1 MKTVASTLVLLLA
14 ALSFVTPSDAAPK
27 MPAAELIDMYAL
39 READS
44 VVIHILANGD
54 ISQFLSDQAK
64 GEKSYKLTLDV
75 PALSPIDAKYDV
87 ETPFSH
93 GFQMWPMQL
102 EKKYY
107 SRIEIELDLA
117 ASSVVGLL
125 NESHLFIRINHES
138 LQQAPVALSAPANAF
153 DEDSDRLPPPIQAS
167 PGVAVTPLG
176 VLPIEPGSS
185 DEDGGVAEE
194 PPSEPEFV
202 LARSAPERG
211 EEVSGSAVDENGV
224 NDEELFF
231 NLFPTPAPER
241 QTLFNVT
248 TQDMSLEEG
257 VRGIR
262 VGRFALLPSVDAS
275 WMRGSNLLLQSD
287 GPFSE
292 NAYLVRGRVTA
303 NLLDSAHRV
312 KLTYEARYRDFENL
326 ELQERF
332 TNLFDVETRIVTSP
346 RSSIELQN
354 HFVRGNFESQEFD
367 PGGEVVASTDP
378 FYRNFTRG
386 VAGFDFS
393 ERLGVEMTGSYN
405 RVEFVETSIDFF
417 SYDTTDLG
425 GSLLYHLSPLTSVFG
440 EYIRRTTPEPEGRP
454 QAESYGDLALA
465 GIRGE
470 ITPLLRGQVRAGF
483 ANQHYDGGLQTFS
496 GFVADVR
503 LSRDFGEK
511 TALTA
516 WLGRG
521 TNPSSYGDNGFYVSN
536 YGRLQFVGPLMRN
549 LRLTAN
555 VAFFGNN
562 YALPDVDDLL
572 RNDDIFSGSVGAAY
586 FFTPL
591 AFLSVDFRHD
601 QRNSTLEQYQY
612 SNNAVQFMVGFGFL
626 NR

>member
-54 ISQFLSDQAK
+54 ISQFLSDRAK

-224 NDEELFF
+224 STTRSCSSISSRHRPQNVRRCSTSRRRTCLSRRAFGVSVSDDSRSCR
-231 NLFPTPAPER
+231 PSMRAGCAARISCSRATGRSRRTPIS
-241 QTLFNVT
+241 F
-248 TQDMSLEEG
+248 G
-257 VRGIR
+257 
-262 VGRFALLPSVDAS
+262 DAS
-275 WMRGSNLLLQSD
+275 L
-287 GPFSE
+287 
-292 NAYLVRGRVTA
+292 
-303 NLLDSAHRV
+303 
-312 KLTYEARYRDFENL
+312 
-326 ELQERF
+326 
-332 TNLFDVETRIVTSP
+332 
-346 RSSIELQN
+346 
-354 HFVRGNFESQEFD
+354 
-367 PGGEVVASTDP
+367 
-378 FYRNFTRG
+378 
-386 VAGFDFS
+386 
-393 ERLGVEMTGSYN
+393 
-405 RVEFVETSIDFF
+405 
-417 SYDTTDLG
+417 
-425 GSLLYHLSPLTSVFG
+425 
-440 EYIRRTTPEPEGRP
+440 RTC
-454 QAESYGDLALA
+454 
-465 GIRGE
+465 
-470 ITPLLRGQVRAGF
+470 
-483 ANQHYDGGLQTFS
+483 
-496 GFVADVR
+496 
-503 LSRDFGEK
+503 
-511 TALTA
+511 
-516 WLGRG
+516 
-521 TNPSSYGDNGFYVSN
+521 
-536 YGRLQFVGPLMRN
+536 
-549 LRLTAN
+549 
-555 VAFFGNN
+555 
-562 YALPDVDDLL
+562 
-572 RNDDIFSGSVGAAY
+572 
-586 FFTPL
+586 
-591 AFLSVDFRHD
+591 
-601 QRNSTLEQYQY
+601 
-612 SNNAVQFMVGFGFL
+612 
-626 NR
+626 

>member
-1 MKTVASTLVLLLA
+1 MGDAGALFIGFVLSSLTILEHYVSPASSSLFPVLMPALVLAVPLIDTLSVIVIRLREGRPMPSFPPSRGFRTFGGPVGQMSLPVYARRRNGCAPSGGCLDRAQSLDRHLYDRRGRTRAQRLACEFSMDGRTSPSGHRDSSFQQSGGGPMKTVASTLVLLLA

-54 ISQFLSDQAK
+54 ISQFLSDRAK

-312 KLTYEARYRDFENL
+312 KLTYEG
-326 ELQERF
+326 
-332 TNLFDVETRIVTSP
+332 DVP
-346 RSSIELQN
+346 
-354 HFVRGNFESQEFD
+354 
-367 PGGEVVASTDP
+367 A
-378 FYRNFTRG
+378 
-386 VAGFDFS
+386 A
-393 ERLGVEMTGSYN
+393 
-405 RVEFVETSIDFF
+405 VEF
-417 SYDTTDLG
+417 
-425 GSLLYHLSPLTSVFG
+425 
-440 EYIRRTTPEPEGRP
+440 GRVAAAP
-454 QAESYGDLALA
+454 VNTL
-465 GIRGE
+465 
-470 ITPLLRGQVRAGF
+470 RAGDKISSRF
-483 ANQHYDGGLQTFS
+483 QDG
-496 GFVADVR
+496 R
-503 LSRDFGEK
+503 
-511 TALTA
+511 
-516 WLGRG
+516 
-521 TNPSSYGDNGFYVSN
+521 
-536 YGRLQFVGPLMRN
+536 
-549 LRLTAN
+549 
-555 VAFFGNN
+555 
-562 YALPDVDDLL
+562 
-572 RNDDIFSGSVGAAY
+572 
-586 FFTPL
+586 
-591 AFLSVDFRHD
+591 
-601 QRNSTLEQYQY
+601 
-612 SNNAVQFMVGFGFL
+612 MV
-626 NR
+626 